1 MSTTHRIFHIEA
13 AQHLAD
19 RLRTARRA
27 GRSWSQL
34 QDRDF
39 HRETSELNIQA
50 QSSPYR
56 MF

>member
-1 MSTTHRIFHIEA
+1 MSTHRIFHIEA

-19 RLRTARRA
+19 RLRTARRF
-27 GRSWSQL
+27 GRTWTNV
-34 QDRDF
+34 QDRDLQ
-39 HRETSELNIQA
+39 RETNELHVMA

>member
-1 MSTTHRIFHIEA
+1 MTTHRIFHIEA

-19 RLRTARRA
+19 RLRTVRRA
-27 GRSWSQL
+27 GRGWTRID
-34 QDRDF
+34 DRDF
-39 HRETSELNIQA
+39 QRETTELNIQA